1 MSRAVIFA
9 NGLVPEFESA
19 RRLIQPGDTLI
30 AVDGGTH
37 HTLAMGFLPSV
48 VIGDLDSLTV
58 DDRQQIIEKG
68 VRLLKYPADK
78 NQTDLELALEYTI
91 QQGFREILI
100 VGALGGRLDQTLG
113 NLFLLADPRLL
124 ALDVRLDDGVEEA
137 FFVRGRSQVR
147 GQAGDT
153 VSLIPWDAPV
163 TGVITDRLRWPLRGE
178 TLFPEKT
185 RGISNELLGNSAEVS
200 LESGLLLVVH
210 RRNRQP

>member
-1 MSRAVIFA
+1 MSRAIIFA
-9 NGLVPEFESA
+9 NGLVPDLESA

-37 HTLAMGFLPSV
+37 HALAMGFMPSV

-58 DDRQQIIEKG
+58 EDRQRTMERN
-68 VRLLKYPADK
+68 VRLLEYPADK
-78 NQTDLELALEYTI
+78 NQTDLELALEYGI

-113 NLFLLADPRLL
+113 NLSLLSAPLL
-124 ALDVRLDDGVEEA
+124 TAFNIRFDDGVEEV
-137 FFVRGRSQVR
+137 FFVRGRSEVR

-153 VSLIPWDAPV
+153 VSLIPWGAPV
-163 TGVITDRLRWPLRGE
+163 TGVTMDRLRWPLRGE

-185 RGISNELLGNSAEVS
+185 RGISNELLGEMASVEIA
-200 LESGLLLVVH
+200 SGLLLVVH
-210 RRNRQP
+210 RRQS